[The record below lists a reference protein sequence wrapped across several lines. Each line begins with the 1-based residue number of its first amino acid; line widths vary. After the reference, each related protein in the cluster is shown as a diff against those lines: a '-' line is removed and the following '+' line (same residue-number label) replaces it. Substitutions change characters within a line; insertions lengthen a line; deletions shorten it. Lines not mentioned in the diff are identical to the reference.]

1 MDLDQLRNFLA
12 VARIGNFTA
21 AAESVGL
28 SQPAIS
34 RSIARLEEDFGQP
47 LLERGSRQVTLT
59 EAGQLLQGRAQQVL
73 SIIEDAKA
81 EINDDGETGRIRVGA
96 IPTIAPYL
104 LPSLLKKF
112 ATQFPDAH
120 VGVEEDTTEHLSK
133 RLTQGEIDIAI
144 MALPIS
150 EKYLEVETLFEEE
163 LLLVMPAKHALA
175 AKKQIRASD
184 IESLPFVLLGEAHC
198 LSDSVVSFCR
208 ASSFQP
214 VALERTSQLA
224 TVQELVALGHG
235 VSMIPAMARNLD
247 KSKTRIYRSLTGTKP
262 LRTIVVCWNPYRFQ
276 SKLLDRFRDTLRLAT
291 AKA

>member
-1 MDLDQLRNFLA
+1 M
-12 VARIGNFTA
+12 
-21 AAESVGL
+21 AAESVGM

-47 LLERGSRQVTLT
+47 LLERGTRQVTLT
-59 EAGQLLQGRAQQVL
+59 DAGILLRSRAQQVL
-73 SIIEDAKA
+73 SILEDAKA

-112 ATQFPDAH
+112 ATRFPAAH

-133 RLTQGEIDIAI
+133 RLTHGEIDIAI

-150 EKYLEVETLFEEE
+150 EKYLQVETLFEEE
-163 LLLVMPAKHALA
+163 LLLVMPADHALA
-175 AKKQIRASD
+175 EKKQIRASD
-184 IESLPFVLLGEAHC
+184 IETLPFVLLGEAHC
-198 LSDSVVSFCR
+198 LSDSVVTFCR
-208 ASSFQP
+208 SRSFQP

-235 VSMIPAMARNLD
+235 VSMIPAMARKLD
-247 KSKTRIYRSLTGTKP
+247 KSKSRSYRSLAGTKP
-262 LRTIVVCWNPYRFQ
+262 TRTIVACWNPYRFQ
-276 SKLLDRFRDTLRLAT
+276 SKLLESFREILRST
-291 AKA
+291 TP

>member
-21 AAESVGL
+21 AADSVGI

-34 RSIARLEEDFGQP
+34 RSIARLEADFGQP
-47 LLERGSRQVTLT
+47 LLERGTRQVTLT
-59 EAGQLLQGRAQQVL
+59 DAGTLLHGRAQQVL
-73 SIIEDAKA
+73 MILEDAKA
-81 EINDDGETGRIRVGA
+81 EINDDGQTGRIRVGA

-104 LPSLLKKF
+104 LPSLLRDF
-112 ATQFPDAH
+112 SSRFPAAH
-120 VGVEEDTTEHLSK
+120 VGVEEDTTKHLSK
-133 RLTQGEIDIAI
+133 RLTNGEIDVAI
-144 MALPIS
+144 MALPIA

-163 LLLVMPAKHALA
+163 LLVVMPADHALA
-175 AKKQIRASD
+175 EKKQIRVSD

-208 ASSFQP
+208 GRSFQP
-214 VALERTSQLA
+214 VALERTSQLT

-235 VSMIPAMARNLD
+235 VSMIPAMARKLD

-262 LRTIVVCWNPYRFQ
+262 KRTIAACWNPYRFQ
-276 SKLLDRFRDTLRLAT
+276 SKLLESFREILRSSTL
-291 AKA
+291 